1 MDIFSEVNQNISI
14 PLQNLKYLPYNRKDT
29 IDTGNKLLYINN
41 RLNTNYEVT
50 KVLRKNKKDCIFV
63 FNSHNNIIFQTFY
76 LTKYNN
82 KNIDIEI
89 NDATVLKGSEFLIT
103 DKDKVLFSVLMKCNP
118 NNIYTLSDVVKL
130 IYLNKE
136 RHSKRKDIL
145 LYFHKDIFTNTDY
158 QKILSFCKQIIKY
171 AMETGL
177 NYIVTDEPFISFITN
192 DNQFIDSDEL
202 NKILTDYNNK

>member
-63 FNSHNNIIFQTFY
+63 FNSHDNIIFQTFY